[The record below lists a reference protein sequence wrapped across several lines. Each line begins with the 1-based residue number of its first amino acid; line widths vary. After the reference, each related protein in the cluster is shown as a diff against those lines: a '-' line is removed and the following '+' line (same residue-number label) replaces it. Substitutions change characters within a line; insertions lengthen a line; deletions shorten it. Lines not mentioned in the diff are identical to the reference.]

1 MRTATELR
9 VPVVPQGARTGLS
22 GAANASDGCI
32 VLSLVKMDRILEI
45 NPVDRIAVVEPGVV
59 NATLSRAVGEHG
71 LYYPPDPSS
80 WETCTI
86 GGNIGTASGGLCCVK
101 YGVTAE
107 YVLGL
112 DVVLADGRLL
122 TTGRRTAKGVAGL
135 RPDPA
140 LRRLRGQPRH
150 RRPGRPRP
158 EARSRP
164 SSWSLAAE
172 FASAAAAC
180 DAVCR
185 IMEGGHVPS
194 LLELMDR
201 TTVKAVND
209 MANMGLPETT
219 EALLLAAFDTPD
231 PAADLAAVGAL
242 CEAAGATQVVPA
254 EDAAE
259 SELLL
264 QARRLSLTALEAVK
278 GTTMIDDVC
287 VPRSRLAR
295 DARRRRPRSP
305 RSTSLTIGVCAHA
318 GDGNTHPTVCFDAA
332 DPDESRRARESFDE
346 IMALG
351 LELGGTITGEHGVGV
366 LKKEWLARETRPGG
380 RGDAARHQGGLR
392 PAGPPEP
399 GQAVLTRAWGA
410 RRAAPALRRLTPRPC
425 DSSRRPRVAQPQVVG
440 RGRGEQLGQAVVDAE
455 PLGLGARRD
464 HPQGPLQPGGHRR
477 RRGLQERVAVG
488 RAQRHQDDAAAVDL
502 RRPDPHVAVPAR
514 PEHPLHQEF
523 AGERPVHRVVGA
535 DVEGDVDGVRVVGA
549 VGEPGRDGDAALG
562 RQDQFELQLAF
573 HHGVHVGAFLSLLRG
588 PAERAR
594 TRREREAAGA
604 LRDFAESFFAE
615 VRASRCVDA
624 RGSVPGK
631 GSEPR
636 DRPVGCGGLI
646 DVEPQT
652 DPRADTGRRT

>member
-1 MRTATELR
+1 MSSALIEALRAGLPADAVLTDPDVTSSYAHDMASFCAAGSPAAVVLPRTVEQVQHVMRTATELR

-22 GAANASDGCI
+22 GGANASDGCV

-45 NPVDRIAVVEPGVV
+45 NPVDRVAVVEPGVV
-59 NATLSRAVGEHG
+59 NAALSRAVAAHG
-71 LYYPPDPSS
+71 LAYPPDPSS

-122 TTGRRTAKGVAGL
+122 RTGRRTAKGVAGYDL
-135 RPDPA
+135 TRLFVGSEGSLGIVVRAILA
-140 LRRLRGQPRH
+140 LKPQP
-150 RRPGRPRP
+150 PRQLV
-158 EARSRP
+158 
-164 SSWSLAAE
+164 LAAE
-172 FASAAAAC
+172 FGSAAAAC

-201 TTVKAVND
+201 TTIRAVNSL
-209 MANMGLPETT
+209 AHMGLPEST

-287 VPRSRLAR
+287 VPRSRLGEMLDGVERVA
-295 DARRRRPRSP
+295 DKYA
-305 RSTSLTIGVCAHA
+305 LTIGVCAHA

-366 LKKEWLARETRPGG
+366 LKKEWLARELGPVGVEMQRAVK
-380 RGDAARHQGGLR
+380 AAF
-392 PAGPPEP
+392 
-399 GQAVLTRAWGA
+399 
-410 RRAAPALRRLTPRPC
+410 
-425 DSSRRPRVAQPQVVG
+425 
-440 RGRGEQLGQAVVDAE
+440 
-455 PLGLGARRD
+455 
-464 HPQGPLQPGGHRR
+464 
-477 RRGLQERVAVG
+477 
-488 RAQRHQDDAAAVDL
+488 
-502 RRPDPHVAVPAR
+502 DPH
-514 PEHPLHQEF
+514 H
-523 AGERPVHRVVGA
+523 
-535 DVEGDVDGVRVVGA
+535 
-549 VGEPGRDGDAALG
+549 
-562 RQDQFELQLAF
+562 
-573 HHGVHVGAFLSLLRG
+573 LLN
-588 PAERAR
+588 
-594 TRREREAAGA
+594 
-604 LRDFAESFFAE
+604 
-615 VRASRCVDA
+615 
-624 RGSVPGK
+624 PGK
-631 GSEPR
+631 
-636 DRPVGCGGLI
+636 LF
-646 DVEPQT
+646 
-652 DPRADTGRRT
+652 